1 MLSRFAT
8 LVAQFGHARARNL
21 LIACGLLLGIAVA
34 TSTVLLLIELRNED
48 LADSAREL
56 KNLSLTLAEE
66 TDRGLQAAEAIQTG
80 LIDHM
85 RQLRIDS
92 PDSLATLA
100 SSSNF
105 HQTLQ
110 DRIAN
115 LPLIDAMALLDAHGR
130 MVSTSRSFPA
140 PQVDLSDRE
149 YFRALAGDA
158 SPDSVISE
166 PVLNRTSHALT
177 VMFAR
182 KFTATDGRFLGIVS
196 SGIQLDYFE
205 KIFSRIALDGDSS
218 FALYRRDGLLL
229 ARHPRV
235 DPDIGRTFTRSEG
248 FDSLL
253 DFLDHGTF
261 RRLSMVDGKYRL
273 IAPHSLPHYPLLIS
287 VTETVQS
294 ILAPWRS
301 EVLTFGGGTLL
312 LELVIAGIVVLG
324 VRHLRAYE
332 QLEAVGAA
340 HAKAE
345 AQLAIAAER
354 ECAAQELQTQWQR
367 FEMALSNMHQGLC
380 MFDQSGCLLVIN
392 RRFTEMFDLA
402 PDSVVPGMD
411 YDDVTAGVVD
421 AGRVTQED
429 MREMRE
435 RRQELIV
442 CHERQSFN
450 WELDSGSTL
459 TVTHQPMHDGW
470 LTTYED
476 ITERRQAEAR
486 MAHMAHHDALTSL
499 PNRLLFREK
508 LEGALALARR
518 GRLLALHCL
527 DLDQFKAV
535 NDTLGHPIGDALL
548 KAVAGRLLDWTR
560 ETDTVARLGGDE
572 FAIVQTAINRPTE
585 ATAFAGRLIELLNK
599 PFEVEGH
606 QLVVGTSIGI
616 AFAPY
621 DGLDPDQLLR
631 CADLALYRAKTDGR
645 GIYRLFHAEMDAQMQ
660 ARRLLELDLRRA
672 AQCGEFEVFYQP
684 LIDVHDRIVAGFEAL
699 LRWRNPERGIVPPG
713 EFIPLAEEIGLIV
726 PIGEW
731 VLRQACT
738 DAASWPG
745 TLKVAVNLSPV
756 QFRSR
761 NLLDAVASA
770 LSISALPPGRLELE
784 ITETVMLQD
793 TDGTLATLHRLR
805 NLDVRIAMD
814 DFGTGYSSLS
824 YLRRF
829 PFDRIKIDQSFVRD
843 LGNRNDCR
851 AIVRAVTSLSSE
863 LGIETTAE
871 GVETQEQLDTL
882 AGIGCTE
889 VQGYLFS
896 AAVPGPDVPDL
907 LRRLRVMADL
917 PQAPAASATA
927 LV

>member
-8 LVAQFGHARARNL
+8 FVAQIGHARARNL
-21 LIACGLLLGIAVA
+21 LIACGLLLGITVA
-34 TSTVLLLIELRNED
+34 ISTLMLLIQLRNEA
-48 LADSAREL
+48 LADNAREL

-66 TDRGLQAAEAIQTG
+66 SDRSLQAAEAIQTG

-85 RQLRIDS
+85 RQIGINS
-92 PDSLATLA
+92 TDSLAALA

-105 HQTLQ
+105 HQILQ
-110 DRIAN
+110 ERIAN
-115 LPLIDAMALLDAHGR
+115 LPLIDAMAVLDAHGR
-130 MVSTSRSFPA
+130 MVSSSRSMPA
-140 PQVDLSDRE
+140 PQVDLSDRD
-149 YFRALAGDA
+149 YFRALATDA
-158 SPDSVISE
+158 SPNSVISE
-166 PVLNRTSHALT
+166 PVLNRTTRALT
-177 VMFAR
+177 IMFAR
-182 KFTATDGRFLGIVS
+182 KFTAADGRFLGVVS
-196 SGIQLDYFE
+196 SGVQLNYFE

-218 FALYRRDGLLL
+218 FALHRRDGLLL
-229 ARHPRV
+229 ARYPQV
-235 DPDIGRTFTRSEG
+235 DPNIGRTLTHSES
-248 FDSLL
+248 FASLL
-253 DFLDHGTF
+253 DSIDRGTL
-261 RRLSMVDGKYRL
+261 RQLGMVDGRYRL
-273 IAPHSLPHYPLLIS
+273 IAPHSLPHYPLLIA
-287 VTETVQS
+287 VTQTVQS

-301 EVLTFGGGTLL
+301 QAFMFGGGTLL

-324 VRHLRAYE
+324 VRHLQAYE
-332 QLEAVGAA
+332 QLQAVGAA

-345 AQLAIAAER
+345 ARVAVAAER
-354 ECAAQELQTQWQR
+354 ERTALELQTQGQR

-392 RRFTEMFDLA
+392 RRFIELFGLS
-402 PDSVVPGMD
+402 PNSVVPGMD
-411 YDDVTAGVVD
+411 YNDLTEGVVD
-421 AGRVTQED
+421 AGRVTRED
-429 MREMRE
+429 MKEIRE
-435 RRQELIV
+435 RRQDLIA
-442 CHERQSFN
+442 CLEHQSFN
-450 WELDSGSTL
+450 WELASGTTL
-459 TVTHQPMHDGW
+459 TVTHQPTRDGW

-476 ITERRQAEAR
+476 ITERRQAEA
-486 MAHMAHHDALTSL
+486 MMVHMAHHDALTGL
-499 PNRLLFREK
+499 PNRLRFREN
-508 LEGALALARR
+508 LEAALVLARR

-572 FAIVQTAINRPTE
+572 FAIIQTAISKPTE

-599 PFEVEGH
+599 PFEVDGH
-606 QLVVGTSIGI
+606 RLVVGTSIGI

-621 DGLDPDQLLR
+621 DGLDPDLLLR

-672 AQCGEFEVFYQP
+672 EQCGELEVYYQP

-699 LRWRNPERGIVPPG
+699 LRWRHPERGIVPPG

-761 NLLDAVASA
+761 NLLNAIANA

-793 TDGTLATLHRLR
+793 TDATLATLHALHK
-805 NLDVRIAMD
+805 LGVRIAMD
-814 DFGTGYSSLS
+814 DFGTGYSSLG

-829 PFDRIKIDQSFVRD
+829 PFDRIKIDQSFIRD
-843 LGNRNDCR
+843 LGKRNDCR

-882 AGIGCTE
+882 VGIGCTE

-896 AAVPGPDVPDL
+896 AAVPGSDVPDL
-907 LRRLRVMADL
+907 LRRLRVIADL
-917 PQAPAASATA
+917 PHATAASAMA

>member
-8 LVAQFGHARARNL
+8 AFAQIGHARARNL

-34 TSTVLLLIELRNED
+34 ISTLLLLIKLHNGV
-48 LADSAREL
+48 LADAAREL

-85 RQLRIDS
+85 SQIGIDS

-115 LPLIDAMALLDAHGR
+115 LPLIGVMALLDAHGR
-130 MVSTSRSFPA
+130 MVSTSRIWPSQP
-140 PQVDLSDRE
+140 VDLGDRE
-149 YFRALAGDA
+149 YFRALAADA

-166 PVLNRTSHALT
+166 PVLNGASHALT
-177 VMFAR
+177 IMLAR
-182 KFTATDGRFLGIVS
+182 KFSAADGRFLGIVS
-196 SGIQLDYFE
+196 SGIELDYFE
-205 KIFSRIALDGDSS
+205 KNFSRIALDGESS
-218 FALYRRDGLLL
+218 FALYRRDGLLM
-229 ARHPRV
+229 ARYPHV
-235 DPDIGRTFTRSEG
+235 DIGRTFTRSEG

-253 DFLDHGTF
+253 DSLDGGTF

-273 IAPHSLPHYPLLIS
+273 IAPHSLPHYPLLIA
-287 VTETVQS
+287 VTQTVQS

-301 EVLTFGGGTLL
+301 EVLMFGGGALL
-312 LELVIAGIVVLG
+312 LELVIAGVVVLG
-324 VRHLRAYE
+324 VRHLHAYE
-332 QLEAVGAA
+332 QLQAVGAA
-340 HAKAE
+340 HARAE

-354 ECAAQELQTQWQR
+354 ERTAHELQTQGQR
-367 FEMALSNMHQGLC
+367 FEMALSNMQQGLC
-380 MFDQSGCLLVIN
+380 MFDRSGCLLVIN
-392 RRFTEMFDLA
+392 RRFTELFGLS
-402 PDSVVPGMD
+402 PDSIVPGMAYSD
-411 YDDVTAGVVD
+411 LSAGIVD

-429 MREMRE
+429 MKEIQE
-435 RRQELIV
+435 RRRELIA
-442 CHERQSFN
+442 CDKHQSFN
-450 WELDSGSTL
+450 WELASGTTL

-486 MAHMAHHDALTSL
+486 MAHMAHHDALTGL
-499 PNRLLFREK
+499 PNRLLFRAK
-508 LEGALALARR
+508 LEAALALARR
-518 GRLLALHCL
+518 GGLLALHCL

-572 FAIVQTAINRPTE
+572 FAIVQTAISKPTE
-585 ATAFAGRLIELLNK
+585 ATAFAGRLIELLSK
-599 PFEVEGH
+599 PFEVDGH
-606 QLVVGTSIGI
+606 QLVIGTSIGI
-616 AFAPY
+616 AFAPQ

-631 CADLALYRAKTDGR
+631 CTDLALYRAKTDGR

-672 AQCGEFEVFYQP
+672 AQYGELEVFYQP
-684 LIDVHDRIVAGFEAL
+684 LIDVRDRIVAGFEAL
-699 LRWRNPERGIVPPG
+699 LRWRHPERGLVPPG

-761 NLLDAVASA
+761 NLLNAIAGA

-784 ITETVMLQD
+784 ITETVLLQE
-793 TDGTLATLHRLR
+793 TDATLATLHELR
-805 NLDVRIAMD
+805 KLGVRIAMD

-843 LGNRNDCR
+843 LGRHHDCR
-851 AIVRAVTSLSSE
+851 AIVRAVTSLSGE

-889 VQGYLFS
+889 VQGFLFS
-896 AAVPGPDVPDL
+896 AAVPGADVPDL
-907 LRRLRVMADL
+907 LRQLRVLAKQ
-917 PQAPAASATA
+917 PHAPAASATA

>member
-8 LVAQFGHARARNL
+8 FVAQIGHAKARNL
-21 LIACGLLLGIAVA
+21 LIACGLLLGITVA
-34 TSTVLLLIELRNED
+34 TSTLLLLMQLRND
-48 LADSAREL
+48 HLANSAREL

-66 TDRGLQAAEAIQTG
+66 TDRDLQAAEAIQTG
-80 LIDHM
+80 LIDQM
-85 RQLRIDS
+85 RQIGIDS

-100 SSSNF
+100 SSANF
-105 HQTLQ
+105 HQTLR

-130 MVSTSRSFPA
+130 MISTSRSMPA
-140 PQVDLSDRE
+140 PQVDLGDRD
-149 YFRALAGDA
+149 YFHALADDT
-158 SPDSVISE
+158 STTSVIGE
-166 PVLNRTSHALT
+166 PVLNRASPTLT
-177 VMFAR
+177 VTFAR
-182 KFTATDGRFLGIVS
+182 KLTAADGRFLGIVT
-196 SGIQLDYFE
+196 SGIQLDHFD
-205 KIFSRIALDGDSS
+205 KIFSRIALEGESA
-218 FALYRRDGLLL
+218 FGLMRRDGMLLV
-229 ARHPRV
+229 RYPHV
-235 DPDIGRTFTRSEG
+235 DPNIGRTFTRSEG
-248 FDSLL
+248 LDSLL
-253 DFLDHGTF
+253 DSLDGGTV
-261 RRLSMVDGKYRL
+261 RRLSMVDGKYRI
-273 IAPHSLPHYPLLIS
+273 IAPHSLPHYPLLIV
-287 VTETVQS
+287 VTQTVQS
-294 ILAPWRS
+294 ILEPWRS
-301 EVLTFGGGTLL
+301 EIFMFGGGTLL
-312 LELVIAGIVVLG
+312 LELVIAGVVVLG

-332 QLEAVGAA
+332 QLQAVGAA

-354 ECAAQELQTQWQR
+354 ERTADALQTQGQR

-380 MFDQSGCLLVIN
+380 MFDQSGRLLVVN
-392 RRFTEMFDLA
+392 RGLMELFGLS
-402 PDSVVPGMD
+402 PDSIVPGMAYND
-411 YDDVTAGVVD
+411 LTAEVVA

-429 MREMRE
+429 MNEIRE
-435 RRQELIV
+435 RRHELIAFQR
-442 CHERQSFN
+442 RQSFN
-450 WELDSGSTL
+450 WELASGTTL
-459 TVTHQPMHDGW
+459 TVTHQPMQDGW

-486 MAHMAHHDALTSL
+486 MAHMAHHDALTGL

-508 LEGALALARR
+508 LEAALALARR

-548 KAVAGRLLDWTR
+548 KAVSGRLLNWTR

-572 FAIVQTAINRPTE
+572 FAIVQTAIGKPTE
-585 ATAFAGRLIELLNK
+585 ATSFAGRIIELLSK

-606 QLVVGTSIGI
+606 QLVIGTSIGI
-616 AFAPY
+616 AFAPQ

-631 CADLALYRAKTDGR
+631 CTDLALYRAKAEGR
-645 GIYRLFHAEMDAQMQ
+645 GIYRLFHAEMDALMQ

-672 AQCGEFEVFYQP
+672 AQCGELEVFYQP
-684 LIDVHDRIVAGFEAL
+684 LIDVHDKIVAGFEAL
-699 LRWRNPERGIVPPG
+699 LRWRHPERGIVPPG

-738 DAASWPG
+738 DAAAWPG

-756 QFRSR
+756 QFRNR
-761 NLLDAVASA
+761 NMLNAVASA
-770 LSISALPPGRLELE
+770 LSISGLAPGRLELE
-784 ITETVMLQD
+784 ITETVMLQE
-793 TDGTLATLHRLR
+793 TEATLATLHGLHK
-805 NLDVRIAMD
+805 LGVRIAMD

-843 LGNRNDCR
+843 LGKRNDCR

-882 AGIGCTE
+882 TGIGCTE
-889 VQGYLFS
+889 VQGYFFS

-907 LRRLRVMADL
+907 LRRLRVMAHV
-917 PQAPAASATA
+917 PHGPIASATV

>member
-8 LVAQFGHARARNL
+8 LLAQIGHARARNL

-34 TSTVLLLIELRNED
+34 ASTVLLLIQLRNED

-56 KNLSLTLAEE
+56 KNLSLTLAGEA
-66 TDRGLQAAEAIQTG
+66 DRGLQATEAIQTG

-85 RQLRIDS
+85 RQIGIDS

-100 SSSNF
+100 SSANF
-105 HQTLQ
+105 HQALR

-130 MVSTSRSFPA
+130 MVSTSRSLPA
-140 PQVDLSDRE
+140 PQIDLGDRE

-158 SPDSVISE
+158 SPNFVISE
-166 PVLNRTSHALT
+166 PVVNRASHALT
-177 VMFAR
+177 IMFAR
-182 KFTATDGRFLGIVS
+182 KFTAADGRFLGIVS
-196 SGIQLDYFE
+196 SGVQLDYFE
-205 KIFSRIALDGDSS
+205 TIFSRIALGADSS

-229 ARHPRV
+229 ARYPHV

-253 DFLDHGTF
+253 DSLDGGTL

-273 IAPHSLPHYPLLIS
+273 IAPHSLPHYPLLIA
-287 VTETVQS
+287 VTRTVQS

-301 EVLTFGGGTLL
+301 EVLMFGGGTLL
-312 LELVIAGIVVLG
+312 LELVIAGVVVLG

-332 QLEAVGAA
+332 QLQAVGAA

-354 ECAAQELQTQWQR
+354 ERTAHELQTQGQR

-392 RRFTEMFDLA
+392 RRFTEMFDL
-402 PDSVVPGMD
+402 PPGSVVPGMD
-411 YDDVTAGVVD
+411 YSDLTAGVVD

-429 MREMRE
+429 MKEIRE
-435 RRQELIV
+435 RRQELIA

-450 WELDSGSTL
+450 WELASGTTL
-459 TVTHQPMHDGW
+459 IVTHQPMHDGW
-470 LTTYED
+470 LATYED

-486 MAHMAHHDALTSL
+486 MAHMAHHDALTGL

-508 LEGALALARR
+508 LEAALALARR

-535 NDTLGHPIGDALL
+535 NDTLGHPVGDALL
-548 KAVAGRLLDWTR
+548 KAVAARLLDWTR

-572 FAIVQTAINRPTE
+572 FAIVQTAISKPTE
-585 ATAFAGRLIELLNK
+585 ATAFAGRLIELLSK
-599 PFEVEGH
+599 PFQVDGH
-606 QLVVGTSIGI
+606 QLVIGTSIGI
-616 AFAPY
+616 SFAPQ

-631 CADLALYRAKTDGR
+631 CTDLALYRAKTDGR
-645 GIYRLFHAEMDAQMQ
+645 GVYRLFHAEMDAQMQ

-672 AQCGEFEVFYQP
+672 AQCGELEMFYQP
-684 LIDVHDRIVAGFEAL
+684 LIDVHDNVATGFEAL
-699 LRWRNPERGIVPPG
+699 LRWRHPERGIVPPG
-713 EFIPLAEEIGLIV
+713 DFIPLAEEIGLIV

-745 TLKVAVNLSPV
+745 ILKVAVNLSPV

-761 NLLDAVASA
+761 HLLNAVANA
-770 LSISALPPGRLELE
+770 LSISALAPDRLELE
-784 ITETVMLQD
+784 ITETVMLQE
-793 TDGTLATLHRLR
+793 TDATLVTLHELHK
-805 NLDVRIAMD
+805 LGVRIAMD

-843 LGNRNDCR
+843 LGNRDDCR
-851 AIVRAVTSLSSE
+851 AIVRAVTSLSNE

-882 AGIGCTE
+882 TGIGCTE

-917 PQAPAASATA
+917 PHAPAVSATV

>member
-8 LVAQFGHARARNL
+8 LVAQIGHGKARNL
-21 LIACGLLLGIAVA
+21 LIACGLLVGISAA
-34 TSTVLLLIELRNED
+34 IGTLMLLIQLRNDD
-48 LADSAREL
+48 LANGAREL
-56 KNLSLTLAEE
+56 KNLSLVLAEE

-80 LIDHM
+80 VIDHL
-85 RQLRIDS
+85 RQIGIDL
-92 PDSLATLA
+92 PDGLATLA

-105 HQTLQ
+105 HQTLRG
-110 DRIAN
+110 RIAN

-130 MVSTSRSFPA
+130 MVSTSRSLPA
-140 PQVDLSDRE
+140 PQVDLSDRD

-177 VMFAR
+177 IMFAR
-182 KFTATDGRFLGIVS
+182 KFTAADGRFLGVVS

-205 KIFSRIALDGDSS
+205 QIFSRIALDGDSS

-229 ARHPRV
+229 ARYPHA
-235 DPDIGRTFTRSEG
+235 DPNIGRTFTRSEG
-248 FDSLL
+248 FDNLL
-253 DFLDHGTF
+253 DSLDRGTF

-273 IAPHSLPHYPLLIS
+273 IAPHSLPHYPLLIA
-287 VTETVQS
+287 VTQTVQS
-294 ILAPWRS
+294 VLAPWRS
-301 EVLTFGGGTLL
+301 QVLMIGGGTLL
-312 LELVIAGIVVLG
+312 LELVIAGVIVLG
-324 VRHLRAYE
+324 VRHLSAYE
-332 QLEAVGAA
+332 QLQAVGAA

-345 AQLAIAAER
+345 AQLAIATER
-354 ECAAQELQTQWQR
+354 ERAAHMLQTQGQR

-380 MFDQSGCLLVIN
+380 MFDQDGRLLVIN
-392 RRFTEMFDLA
+392 RRFVDLFGLSS
-402 PDSVVPGMD
+402 DSVVPGMD
-411 YDDVTAGVVD
+411 YSDLTAGVVD
-421 AGRVTQED
+421 AGRVTRED
-429 MREMRE
+429 MKEIRE
-435 RRQELIV
+435 RRQELIA

-450 WELDSGSTL
+450 WELASGTTF
-459 TVTHQPMHDGW
+459 TVTHQPMDEGW

-476 ITERRQAEAR
+476 ITERRHAEAK
-486 MAHMAHHDALTSL
+486 MVHMAHHDALTGL

-508 LEGALALARR
+508 LEAALALARR
-518 GRLLALHCL
+518 GHLLALHCL

-572 FAIVQTAINRPTE
+572 FAIVQAGISRPTE
-585 ATAFAGRLIELLNK
+585 ATGFASRLIELLSK
-599 PFEVEGH
+599 PYEVDGH
-606 QLVVGTSIGI
+606 QIVIGASIGI
-616 AFAPY
+616 AFAPH

-631 CADLALYRAKTDGR
+631 CTDLALYRAKTDGR

-672 AQCGEFEVFYQP
+672 VQCGELEVFYQP

-699 LRWRNPERGIVPPG
+699 LRWRHPERGIVAPE
-713 EFIPLAEEIGLIV
+713 EFIPLAEEIGIIV

-745 TLKVAVNLSPV
+745 TLKVAVNFSPV

-761 NLLDAVASA
+761 NLLNAVASA
-770 LSISALPPGRLELE
+770 LSISGLTPGRLELE
-784 ITETVMLQD
+784 ITETVMLQE
-793 TDGTLATLHRLR
+793 TDATLATLHELR
-805 NLDVRIAMD
+805 KLGVRIAMD

-843 LGNRNDCR
+843 LGKRNDCR
-851 AIVRAVTSLSSE
+851 AIIRAVTSLSSE
-863 LGIETTAE
+863 LGIQTTAE

-896 AAVPGPDVPDL
+896 AAVSGADVPDL
-907 LRRLRVMADL
+907 LCRLRVKADL
-917 PQAPAASATA
+917 PHAHAASATA
-927 LV
+927 MV